1 MQDNIINAFAEQAKS
16 MYAPLT
22 KLNTLMVDNM
32 EKMTEFQLTTIKSYA
47 ELSIDQM
54 KKAVEIKDAE
64 SLRSFSSAQAE
75 VASTV
80 NKKIMEDAK
89 ILSDLAN
96 DFKGQVESVWKE
108 ATAEGT
114 KAPEKKA
121 AKSA

>member
-22 KLNTLMVDNM
+22 KLNSLMVDNM
-32 EKMTEFQLTTIKSYA
+32 EKMTEFQLSTIKSYA

-89 ILSDLAN
+89 VLSDLAN
-96 DFKGQVESVWKE
+96 DFKGQVEAVWKE
-108 ATAEGT
+108 ATTET
-114 KAPEKKA
+114 PKTEKKA

>member
-22 KLNTLMVDNM
+22 KLNSLMVDNM

-89 ILSDLAN
+89 TLSDLAN
-96 DFKGQVESVWKE
+96 DFKGQVESIWKDATTE
-108 ATAEGT
+108 AT

>member
-22 KLNTLMVDNM
+22 KMNALMVDNM
-32 EKMTEFQLTTIKSYA
+32 EKMTDFQLSTIKSYA
-47 ELSIDQM
+47 ELSLDQM
-54 KKAVEIKDAE
+54 KKAVEIKDVE
-64 SLRSFSSAQAE
+64 SLRTFSSAQAE

-89 ILSDLAN
+89 TLSDLAN
-96 DFKGQVESVWKE
+96 DFKGQVESIWKE
-108 ATAEGT
+108 ATAETT

>member
-1 MQDNIINAFAEQAKS
+1 MQDNIINTFAEQAKS

-32 EKMTEFQLTTIKSYA
+32 EKMTEFQLSTIKSYA
-47 ELSIDQM
+47 DLSIEQM
-54 KKAVEIKDAE
+54 KKAVEIKDVE
-64 SLRSFSSAQAE
+64 SLRTFSSAQAE

-89 ILSDLAN
+89 TLSDLAN
-96 DFKGQVESVWKE
+96 DFKGQVESIWKE
-108 ATAEGT
+108 ATTEAP

>member
-22 KLNTLMVDNM
+22 KLNSLMVDNM
-32 EKMTEFQLTTIKSYA
+32 EKMTEFQLSTIKSYA

-64 SLRSFSSAQAE
+64 SLRNFSSAQAE

-89 ILSDLAN
+89 VLSDLAN
-96 DFKGQVESVWKE
+96 DFKGQVEAVWKE
-108 ATAEGT
+108 ATTEAP
-114 KAPEKKA
+114 KAEKKA

>member
-22 KLNTLMVDNM
+22 KLNSLMVDNM
-32 EKMTEFQLTTIKSYA
+32 EKMTEFQLSTIKSYA

-89 ILSDLAN
+89 VLSDLAN
-96 DFKGQVESVWKE
+96 DFKGQVEAVWKE
-108 ATAEGT
+108 ATT
-114 KAPEKKA
+114 DAPKTEKKA

>member
-75 VASTV
+75 LASTV

-89 ILSDLAN
+89 IL
-96 DFKGQVESVWKE
+96 
-108 ATAEGT
+108 
-114 KAPEKKA
+114 
-121 AKSA
+121 